1 MHLNRKEMC
10 IGFAAKKVKC
20 IRKLQVPEKIGKLLL
35 KGLAPQV
42 CQEYRLYEEKNQQL
56 WKLTD

>member
-20 IRKLQVPEKIGKLLL
+20 VRKLQVPEKIGKLLL

-42 CQEYRLYEEKNQQL
+42 CQEYVETDRLGSSVL
-56 WKLTD
+56 LIG